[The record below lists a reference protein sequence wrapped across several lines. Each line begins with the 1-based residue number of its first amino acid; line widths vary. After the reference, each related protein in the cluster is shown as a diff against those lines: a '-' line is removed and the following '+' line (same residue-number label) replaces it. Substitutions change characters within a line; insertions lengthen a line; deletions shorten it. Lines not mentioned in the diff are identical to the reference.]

1 VNLATDLDEVLRDN
15 LGPERVVADAA
26 GPEDKFLAR
35 YGDTQLLL
43 VKLQPGLEAL
53 EVGLSTIQ
61 RAAVQRVQ
69 PSIRVMGFETQVLTD
84 HHLRELNLEDDSEYA
99 RLQRLR
105 WLLRNDRYFIMP
117 LRKRTEDPT
126 FMDRVS
132 VGRATNK
139 DIVLRHPNVSKFHA
153 WFEMDEQGSL
163 YLADADA
170 TNSTLLNGKKLAPRE
185 LTRVGSGDHLRFGSV
200 ECVACDPRD
209 LWRAIRV

>member
-1 VNLATDLDEVLRDN
+1 VNLATDLDQVLREN
-15 LGPERVVADAA
+15 LGPERIVADAA
-26 GPEDKFLAR
+26 GAEDKFLAR

-69 PSIRVMGFETQVLTD
+69 PSIRVMGFETQIVTEA
-84 HHLRELNLEDDSEYA
+84 HLRELTLDDDSEYA
-99 RLQRLR
+99 RIQRMR
-105 WLLRNDRYFIMP
+105 WLLRNDRYFIIP

-139 DIVLRHPNVSKFHA
+139 DVVLRHPNVSKFHA
-153 WFEMDEQGSL
+153 WFEMDETGNL

-170 TNSTLLNGKKLAPRE
+170 TNSTLINGKKLAPRE
-185 LTRVGSGDHLRFGSV
+185 LTRVSSGDHLRFGSV
-200 ECVACDPRD
+200 ECVACDPSD
-209 LWRAIRV
+209 FWRAIRT

>member
-1 VNLATDLDEVLRDN
+1 MNLATDLDEVLRDN
-15 LGPERVVADAA
+15 LGPDRILGDAA
-26 GPEDKFLAR
+26 GPEEKFLAR
-35 YGDTQLLL
+35 YGDTHLLL
-43 VKLQPGLEAL
+43 IKLQPGLEAL
-53 EVGLSTIQ
+53 EAGLSTIQ
-61 RAAVQRVQ
+61 RAALQRVA
-69 PSIRVMGFETQVLTD
+69 PSIRVMGFETQVLTENQ
-84 HHLRELNLEDDSEYA
+84 LRELDLGDTSDSA

-105 WLLRNDRYFIMP
+105 WVLRNDRYFVMP

-153 WFEMDEQGSL
+153 WFEMDDIGNL

-170 TNSTLLNGKKLAPRE
+170 TNATLLNGKKLTPRE

-200 ECVACDPRD
+200 ECVACSPSEF
-209 LWRAIRV
+209 WHAIRV